1 MSRPS
6 SHFSCSACG
15 ARSLKWAG
23 RCASCGEWNTL
34 VESEDPRERPRPADT
49 RLSRAAGEP
58 VGPQALPTVSAEASR
73 ATPLGLGE
81 LDRVLSGGLVP
92 GSVTLVG
99 GEPGI
104 GKSTLVLQ
112 AATSAAERGLRSLV
126 VAAEESVEQVRRR
139 AERLGALSEECFLF
153 STGDVMAAIE
163 AADGVAPGLLV
174 IDSIQAVSD
183 GASSSPAGSS
193 SQVRDCAQLLAQYA
207 KATGTA
213 TILVGHVTK
222 DGNLAGPRTLEHL
235 VDTVVY
241 FEGDRHHALRTLV
254 AVKHRYGAAGELGFF
269 EMGENGLVSLD
280 DPSALFLS
288 DRRSGLP
295 GSATLPALEGRR
307 PLLVELQALLAP
319 GHGQQP
325 RRVVQGASASR
336 VAILLAVLE
345 RCCDLPIGPVDVFVS
360 SVGGMKVSE
369 PAADLAL
376 GLAVASSLAG
386 RALPADLTCFGEVGL
401 SGEVRQVSRPERRL
415 AEAGRLGFKRAIVPK
430 GTPAGGGSVA
440 IEPVSSLGEALRLLG
455 LVPTAPSSRRPAE
468 IGVEALAG

>member
-1 MSRPS
+1 MAKARTV
-6 SHFSCSACG
+6 HRCQECG
-15 ARSLKWAG
+15 AVSPRWVG
-23 RCASCGEWNTL
+23 RCADCGAWGTV
-34 VESEDPRERPRPADT
+34 VEEREEPHASGTGPAGLAVAASPPVALSE
-49 RLSRAAGEP
+49 LAAVDAAP
-58 VGPQALPTVSAEASR
+58 V
-73 ATPLGLGE
+73 ATGLGE

-174 IDSIQAVSD
+174 IDSIQAVSG

-193 SQVRDCAQLLAQYA
+193 NQVRDCAPLLAQYA

-254 AVKHRYGAAGELGFF
+254 AVKHRYGAA
-269 EMGENGLVSLD
+269 
-280 DPSALFLS
+280 
-288 DRRSGLP
+288 
-295 GSATLPALEGRR
+295 
-307 PLLVELQALLAP
+307 
-319 GHGQQP
+319 
-325 RRVVQGASASR
+325 
-336 VAILLAVLE
+336 
-345 RCCDLPIGPVDVFVS
+345 
-360 SVGGMKVSE
+360 
-369 PAADLAL
+369 
-376 GLAVASSLAG
+376 
-386 RALPADLTCFGEVGL
+386 
-401 SGEVRQVSRPERRL
+401 
-415 AEAGRLGFKRAIVPK
+415 
-430 GTPAGGGSVA
+430 
-440 IEPVSSLGEALRLLG
+440 
-455 LVPTAPSSRRPAE
+455 
-468 IGVEALAG
+468 